1 MKEDGW
7 NTPRQLIFSLD
18 FFGLKKQSLL
28 ENIKFKILHFF
39 LKLDKLKIFSYF
51 LDKYNY
57 TIDSDDFLN
66 SKKTIFYFLGYWQN
80 IDYLNKTKHGIIQ
93 YLSNNPLLKES
104 LNSINDQKTAM
115 IHVRRGD
122 FLKDRRELKAEYYIK
137 SINIM
142 KQNDIEIFDVFTDD
156 EDWVKDQSFFKD
168 VRNIYTQKSGK
179 DDEYRSRGINSLD
192 DREETIKT
200 FAQMLSYNH
209 FVVGNSSFAF
219 WAAYLKSKEESLVT
233 IANPLFRN
241 EKRNHNNDKR
251 GKLYLDNWY
260 LIENI

>member
-28 ENIKFKILHFF
+28 ENIKFKIFHFF

-66 SKKTIFYFLGYWQN
+66 SNKTIFYFLGYWQN

-93 YLSNNPLLKES
+93 YLSNNALLKES

-122 FLKDRRELKAEYYIK
+122 FLKDRRELKAEYYI
-137 SINIM
+137 
-142 KQNDIEIFDVFTDD
+142 
-156 EDWVKDQSFFKD
+156 
-168 VRNIYTQKSGK
+168 
-179 DDEYRSRGINSLD
+179 
-192 DREETIKT
+192 
-200 FAQMLSYNH
+200 
-209 FVVGNSSFAF
+209 
-219 WAAYLKSKEESLVT
+219 
-233 IANPLFRN
+233 
-241 EKRNHNNDKR
+241 
-251 GKLYLDNWY
+251 
-260 LIENI
+260 